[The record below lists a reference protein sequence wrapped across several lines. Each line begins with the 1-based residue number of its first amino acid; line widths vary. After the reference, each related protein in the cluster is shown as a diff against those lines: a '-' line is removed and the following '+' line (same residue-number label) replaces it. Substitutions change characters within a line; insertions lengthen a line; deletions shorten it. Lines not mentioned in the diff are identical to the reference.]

1 MSSSTAPTTTNP
13 FNNATIDVPK
23 SGTSSSGN
31 KIITASGGNMDKNAF
46 LKILASEMSHLDP
59 SSNADSTQY
68 VTQMAQFSSIEQM
81 SNLNSTLTKSSYEQL
96 VGKGVEMSDKDSKGK
111 NYTGIVKSVTTSTSG
126 TSMMVSVLEN
136 GKNTDKIFNA
146 DNVKS
151 VIDSS
156 ETRDD
161 AIGSTALNTD
171 FLTAS
176 KLIGQ
181 DVVISTTDSNNATTK
196 VSGTVKSALIDN
208 GVVKVKVTGA
218 DGTTEEYLYSS
229 ILQAGDLKSS
239 SSSTTK

>member
-1 MSSSTAPTTTNP
+1 MSSSSVTNP
-13 FNNATIDVPK
+13 LNNATVDVSK

-31 KIITASGGNMDKNAF
+31 KIITSSGGDMDKNAF
-46 LKILASEMSHLDP
+46 LKILASEMANLDP
-59 SSNADSTQY
+59 SSNTDSTQY

-96 VGKGVEMSDKDSKGK
+96 VGKGVEMTDKDSSGN
-111 NYTGIVKSVTTSTSG
+111 NYSGVVKYVTTDTSG
-126 TSMMVSVLEN
+126 TTLGVSVLVN
-136 GKNTDKIFNA
+136 GTTTTKTFSA

-151 VIDSS
+151 VADASDA
-156 ETRDD
+156 RDTN
-161 AIGSTALNTD
+161 ISTTALNTD

-208 GVVKVKVTGA
+208 GVVKVKVTGT
-218 DGTTEEYLYSS
+218 DGTTEEYPYSS
-229 ILQAGDLKSS
+229 ILQAGDLTSS
-239 SSSTTK
+239 SSSSSSAT